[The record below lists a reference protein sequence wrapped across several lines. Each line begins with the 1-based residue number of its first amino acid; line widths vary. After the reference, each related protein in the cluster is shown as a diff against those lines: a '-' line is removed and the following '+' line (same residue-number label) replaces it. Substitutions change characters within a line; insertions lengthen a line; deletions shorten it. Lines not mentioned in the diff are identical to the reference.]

1 MDQIYICSWI
11 FKLYGTNVLLIV
23 AHVNTG
29 AGGSGKSTVFKQ
41 MKVIYGD
48 QYSELERRQHLP
60 IIYGYAKKSE
70 YHFDLCTH
78 MLNDEHRINMT
89 IFPPCSWHCTA
100 LHCTALH
107 HSNVLNSMKILADQA
122 VKMDLD
128 GQVECKEQF
137 NMVRGSFLGAIF
149 FTPFNSIPC
158 PHALPLL
165 CEHSVCHL
173 TPSHNIHP
181 FFMQTSGA
189 L

>member
-1 MDQIYICSWI
+1 M
-11 FKLYGTNVLLIV
+11 
-23 AHVNTG
+23 NTG

-70 YHFDLCTH
+70 NSFDLCTL

-89 IFPPCSWHCTA
+89 ITPPCSWHCTA
-100 LHCTALH
+100 LHCTPLH
-107 HSNVLNSMKILADQA
+107 DSNVLNSMKILADQA

-128 GQVECKEQF
+128 GLVECKEQF

-149 FTPFNSIPC
+149 FAPLHSLLPMLSLSC
-158 PHALPLL
+158 PLL
-165 CEHSVCHL
+165 SSASIVYV
-173 TPSHNIHP
+173 I
-181 FFMQTSGA
+181 
-189 L
+189 

>member
-1 MDQIYICSWI
+1 MP
-11 FKLYGTNVLLIV
+11 IV

-70 YHFDLCTH
+70 NYFDLCTH

-89 IFPPCSWHCTA
+89 ITPPCSWHCIT
-100 LHCTALH
+100 LHYTPPQQRLELH
-107 HSNVLNSMKILADQA
+107 EDPGRPGREDGSRWPSRVQGTIQYGPRIISRC
-122 VKMDLD
+122 DL
-128 GQVECKEQF
+128 
-137 NMVRGSFLGAIF
+137 LH
-149 FTPFNSIPC
+149 SIPFPA

-165 CEHSVCHL
+165 SSASVEHSVCYL
-173 TPSHNIHP
+173 TPSHNIHESSP
-181 FFMQTSGA
+181 
-189 L
+189 